1 MVSMSTMQFFICGMV
16 FTIFGY
22 YWGYQQNI
30 IKVVQKT
37 IDHLIDDGFIRTRTI
52 DGEIEML
59 KHWEDDNE
67 RNG

>member
-1 MVSMSTMQFFICGMV
+1 MVSMSTMQFIFCGMV
-16 FTIFGY
+16 FTVFGW

-30 IKVVQKT
+30 YSVVQKT
-37 IDHLIDDGFIRTRTI
+37 IDHLIEDGFIRTRTT

-67 RNG
+67 RDG